1 MVDSV
6 KNYGIA
12 GVDSTVELG
21 KAGKKIVGSASDISF
36 KNANDS
42 LSPIKL
48 LAGTSSD
55 QAVTKLQM
63 DTATKNKVQT
73 LTETV
78 NYNSGSNFFLFK
90 VAANTKILNVM
101 VTKTTNWSS
110 YNATTEITVGDSGD
124 TDRLFSGFQ
133 ADGEQYKV
141 DSGHTYSSE
150 TDILAQIT
158 QGGASTGTATIE
170 VFFSGPTVSQVQ

>member
-12 GVDSTVELG
+12 GVSATVELG
-21 KAGKKIVGSASDISF
+21 KAGKKIVGSASDISL
-36 KNANDS
+36 KNANNS
-42 LSPIKL
+42 LSPVDC
-48 LAGTSSD
+48 LAGTADD

-63 DTATKNKVQT
+63 DTATSSKVQT
-73 LTETV
+73 ITETV
-78 NYNSGSNFFLFK
+78 NYNSGANFFLFT
-90 VAANTKILNVM
+90 VSANTKILNVM
-101 VTKTTNWSS
+101 VTKATNWSS

-133 ADGEQYKV
+133 ADGEQYKI
-141 DSGHTYSSE
+141 DSGYTYASE

-158 QGGASTGTATIE
+158 QGGATTGTATIE
-170 VFFSGPTVSQVQ
+170 VFFSGPTINQVQ